1 MIIENTAI
9 DEKGIIEKTII
20 TEILENGNIRITAN
34 ELPIDEKEKSIS
46 MEFTKNGFNALLGS
60 MMIISKMEEES

>member
-9 DEKGIIEKTII
+9 HEKGIIEKTVT
-20 TEILENGNIRITAN
+20 TELLENGNIRITAKEHPVN
-34 ELPIDEKEKSIS
+34 KKEKFIS

-60 MMIISKMEEES
+60 MMAISKLEEQS